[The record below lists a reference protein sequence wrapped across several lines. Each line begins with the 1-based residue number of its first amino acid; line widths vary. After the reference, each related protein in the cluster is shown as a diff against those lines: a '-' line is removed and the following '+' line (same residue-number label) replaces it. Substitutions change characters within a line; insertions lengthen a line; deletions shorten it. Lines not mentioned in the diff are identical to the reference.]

1 MKIRLP
7 LLACLALAG
16 CATVGPDYVLP
27 PTPTPAAWQSVGP
40 STVADATNPED
51 LTRWWQSLGD
61 PVLDGLIRDAL
72 AASPDLASARAKLR
86 EARARRDL
94 AGAQRFPTLGAGASA
109 TRASTSRSAASGSSA
124 ARDLYSAG
132 FDAAWE
138 PDVFGG
144 QARALEA
151 ARADLQASTASLAH
165 TQVSVVAEVALNYVE
180 LRSAQARLA
189 IARANLAS
197 QSETLQLTEWRAQAG
212 LVGSLDV
219 DQARSNREQTRAQ
232 IPALETSAAEA
243 RHRLAILLG
252 QAPGALAERLAAAA
266 PIPRV
271 PERVAVGI
279 PAQTLAQRP
288 DVAVAER
295 NLAAATARVGV
306 AEAARYPGFQLTG
319 SIGSEALSLG
329 ALGGG
334 ATLARSLAA
343 SVAATLFDAGRLA
356 RQVDIQDAQREQ
368 ALVSYRQAV
377 LTALEDVEN
386 ALVALANTQHR
397 EEALASAE
405 TAARSAADLA
415 RQRYASGLV
424 DFQTVLDTERSLLTV
439 QDGLASASAER
450 ATALVQLYKALGGGW
465 TPEPDNKEQA
475 S

>member
-1 MKIRLP
+1 MQIRLP
-7 LLACLALAG
+7 LLLACLALAG
-16 CATVGPDYVLP
+16 CATVGPDYLP
-27 PTPTPAAWQSVGP
+27 PASPAPAAWQGGGAAA
-40 STVADATNPED
+40 VAEPPQAED
-51 LTRWWQSLGD
+51 LARWWQRLHD
-61 PVLDGLIRDAL
+61 PVLDGLIGDAL

-94 AGAQRFPTLGAGASA
+94 AGAQRFPTLSA
-109 TRASTSRSAASGSSA
+109 NASGSRSTSSRDSGSGTT
-124 ARDLYSAG
+124 RDLYTAG

-144 QARALEA
+144 QARSLEA
-151 ARADLQASTASLAH
+151 AAADLQASAASLAN
-165 TQVSVVAEVALNYVE
+165 TQVSVAAEVALNYVE

-197 QSETLQLTEWRAQAG
+197 QSETLQLTQWRAQAG

-219 DQARSNREQTRAQ
+219 DQARSNREQTRAA
-232 IPALETSAAEA
+232 IPNLETSEAEA

-252 QAPGALAERLAAAA
+252 QPPGALAQRLAAAA

-288 DVAVAER
+288 DVAAAER

-306 AEAARYPGFQLTG
+306 AEAARYPSFQLTG

-334 ATLARSLAA
+334 ASLARSLLA
-343 SVAATLFDAGRLA
+343 SLTAPLFDAGRL
-356 RQVDIQDAQREQ
+356 RQQVEIQDALREQ
-368 ALVSYRQAV
+368 ALASYQQAV

-386 ALVALANTQHR
+386 ALVALDNTRRR

-405 TAARSAADLA
+405 AAARSAADLA
-415 RQRYASGLV
+415 SQRYASGLV

-439 QDGLASASAER
+439 QDSLASATAGR

-465 TPEPDNKEQA
+465 TPEHPADG
-475 S
+475 SRS

>member
-1 MKIRLP
+1 M
-7 LLACLALAG
+7 ALAG

-27 PTPTPAAWQSVGP
+27 PTPTPAAWQGGG
-40 STVADATNPED
+40 TVTEASAPEN
-51 LTRWWQSLGD
+51 LARWWQRLDD

-94 AGAQRFPTLGAGASA
+94 AGAQRFPTLSAGASA
-109 TRASTSRSAASGSSA
+109 TQARSSRATGGGSSQ
-124 ARDLYSAG
+124 DLYSAG
-132 FDAAWE
+132 FDASWE

-144 QARALEA
+144 QARNLEA
-151 ARADLQASTASLAH
+151 AGADLQASAASLAN

-180 LRSAQARLA
+180 LRNAQTRLA

-197 QSETLQLTEWRAQAG
+197 QSETVQITEWRAQAG

-219 DQARSNREQTRAQ
+219 EQARSNREQTRAQ
-232 IPALETSAAEA
+232 IPALETSQAEA

-252 QAPGALAERLAAAA
+252 EPPAALAERLATVA

-271 PERVAVGI
+271 PPRVAVGI

-288 DVAVAER
+288 DVAAAER
-295 NLAAATARVGV
+295 SLAAATARVGM
-306 AEAARYPGFQLTG
+306 AEAARYPSLQLTG

-334 ATLARSLAA
+334 ASLARSLLA
-343 SVAATLFDAGRLA
+343 SVTATLFDAGRL
-356 RQVDIQDAQREQ
+356 RQQVEIQDALREQ

-386 ALVALANTQHR
+386 ALVALDNSGRR
-397 EEALASAE
+397 EAALASAE
-405 TAARSAADLA
+405 GAAKSAADLA
-415 RQRYASGLV
+415 RQRYSSGLV
-424 DFQTVLDTERSLLTV
+424 DFQTVLDTERSLLSV
-439 QDGLASASAER
+439 QDGLATAAAER

-465 TPEPDNKEQA
+465 TPEHPADG
-475 S
+475 SPS